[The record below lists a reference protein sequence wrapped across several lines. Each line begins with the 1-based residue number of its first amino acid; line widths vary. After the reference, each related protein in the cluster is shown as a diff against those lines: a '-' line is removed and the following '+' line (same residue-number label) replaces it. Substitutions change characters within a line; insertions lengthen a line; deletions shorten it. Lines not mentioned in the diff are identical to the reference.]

1 MITEKRKQQTYLENE
16 ETPSDTQLNSD
27 CQEIQDNEINFQNIY
42 PQPEQDEYQDNEINE
57 EEEEEEEEN
66 DQIEAIQNTPIIVEN
81 QGNVQGQKYQFI
93 NEGKLYEVNEK
104 GQLFKVTTE
113 IQNGQ
118 EVQIYEQVG
127 GQVEQDT
134 FPNIEVAQPIIYQNN
149 NENQKIEP
157 LIYPNIN
164 ENQQQLEPIIESQE
178 IQENQNYNISYE
190 TIQGNGQNL
199 QYPIIQNYPENYPE
213 NYPNIIQNPNIN
225 PSYNFNGNMIEKKE
239 KVPKDSNPK
248 RHLPSKSQCFGRK
261 EYYNLNMD
269 ISNSRHKK
277 LNSRDYSKEELYIKK
292 NAIIKSNYIKG
303 IGGYYYKDGE
313 ENPTDSNSNMKFAK
327 NKNSITSKPTDKFS
341 LYLLEQINKIRR
353 DPESFVGIIEDA
365 KSNITKDRY
374 GRLIYN
380 GKLKIVLANGESAFS
395 EAINYLKNVDSMKPL
410 EYIPQLTVL
419 PPQNEKQI
427 KDKKDLERKVEKMID
442 SGIKI
447 KSYWRDVIND
457 PEICCLL
464 MIVDDNGIKKG
475 KKRKDILNPYMKYI
489 GISSVKLNK
498 DFVCYITLTNSLK

>member
-1 MITEKRKQQTYLENE
+1 M
-16 ETPSDTQLNSD
+16 
-27 CQEIQDNEINFQNIY
+27 FW
-42 PQPEQDEYQDNEINE
+42 
-57 EEEEEEEEN
+57 
-66 DQIEAIQNTPIIVEN
+66 
-81 QGNVQGQKYQFI
+81 
-93 NEGKLYEVNEK
+93 EK
-104 GQLFKVTTE
+104 GYF
-113 IQNGQ
+113 
-118 EVQIYEQVG
+118 
-127 GQVEQDT
+127 
-134 FPNIEVAQPIIYQNN
+134 
-149 NENQKIEP
+149 
-157 LIYPNIN
+157 
-164 ENQQQLEPIIESQE
+164 
-178 IQENQNYNISYE
+178 
-190 TIQGNGQNL
+190 
-199 QYPIIQNYPENYPE
+199 
-213 NYPNIIQNPNIN
+213 
-225 PSYNFNGNMIEKKE
+225 
-239 KVPKDSNPK
+239 
-248 RHLPSKSQCFGRK
+248 
-261 EYYNLNMD
+261 NLNMG
-269 ISNSRHKK
+269 ISNSKHKK
-277 LNSRDYSKEELYIKK
+277 LNLWDYSEEELYIKK

-303 IGGYYYKDGE
+303 IGGYYYKAGE

-395 EAINYLKNVDSMKPL
+395 EAINYLKNVYSMKPL

-427 KDKKDLERKVEKMID
+427 KDKKDLGRKVEKMID

-489 GISSVKLNK
+489 GISSVKINK
-498 DFVCYITLTNSLK
+498 DFVCYITLTNSL